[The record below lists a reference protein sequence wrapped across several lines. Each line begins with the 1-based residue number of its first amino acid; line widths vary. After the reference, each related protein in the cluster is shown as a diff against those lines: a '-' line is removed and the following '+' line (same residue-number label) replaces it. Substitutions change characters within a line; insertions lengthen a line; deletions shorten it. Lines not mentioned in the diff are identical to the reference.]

1 MPSQESRR
9 RVVLVLG
16 GVRSGKSRY
25 AQQLAANSRRVAV
38 IATAEG
44 RDEEMRQ
51 RIASHRSER
60 PAAWTTIEAAIEL
73 PAALATCDGEFD
85 TILVDCLTLW
95 ASNLLEHE
103 AQNLQRVLQH
113 GEALAEALRR
123 SEASVILVSNE
134 VGSGIVPDNEL
145 GRLYRDVL
153 GGINQRIAAVA
164 DEVVLLV
171 AGCPLVIKQAREAV
185 AQ

>member
-1 MPSQESRR
+1 MSPQQSRR
-9 RVVLVLG
+9 RIVLVTG

-25 AQQLAANSRRVAV
+25 AQELAASSGSVAV

-44 RDEEMRQ
+44 RDEEMRL
-51 RIASHRSER
+51 RIANHRKER
-60 PAAWTTIEAAIEL
+60 PDSWATIEAPIDL
-73 PAALATCDGEFD
+73 PAALTDSGSRFD

-103 AQNLQRVLQH
+103 QGDVERVFQH
-113 GEALAEALRR
+113 GEALVKALR
-123 SEASVILVSNE
+123 SCCASVILVSNE

-145 GRLYRDVL
+145 SRVYRDAL
-153 GGINQRIAAVA
+153 GGINQRIAAAA

-171 AGCPLVIKQAREAV
+171 AGCPLVIKRAQEAV